1 VKRIALGDLPI
12 ERVVHNPQIAKQ
24 VFLRNGE
31 VPHLTQLAQARL
43 APGQVAPGHAHADMW
58 EIFFAA
64 AGQGEIEVDG
74 VVFALPAGTCIAVEP
89 GETHE
94 LRNPGSVELVVL
106 YLGVRDEER
115 VPR

>member
-1 VKRIALGDLPI
+1 VKRIALGDLPL

-58 EIFFAA
+58 EIFVAA
-64 AGQGEIEVDG
+64 AGQGEIEIDG
-74 VVFALPAGTCIAVEP
+74 VVHALPAGTCIAVEP
-89 GETHE
+89 GERHE
-94 LRNPGSVELVVL
+94 LRNPGEVELVVL
-106 YLGVRDEER
+106 YLGLRDEDR

>member
-1 VKRIALGDLPI
+1 VKRVALADLPI
-12 ERVVHNPQIAKQ
+12 ERVFHNPAIAKQ
-24 VFLRNGE
+24 VLLRSGE

-43 APGQVAPGHAHADMW
+43 APGQVAPGHAHADLW

-74 VVFALPAGTCIAVEP
+74 VVHALAAGTCIAIEP

-94 LRNPGSVELVVL
+94 LRNPGDSELIVL
-106 YLGVRDEER
+106 YLGVR
-115 VPR
+115 V